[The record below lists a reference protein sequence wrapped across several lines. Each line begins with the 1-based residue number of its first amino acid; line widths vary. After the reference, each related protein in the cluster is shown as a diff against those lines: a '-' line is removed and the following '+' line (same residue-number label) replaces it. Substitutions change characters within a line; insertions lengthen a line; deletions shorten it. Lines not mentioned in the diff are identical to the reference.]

1 LNEAKNNN
9 KDGQR
14 ILLFNRYDSN
24 IIVRDRGLRRYI
36 NLTPVILPRTA
47 GKHNNK
53 RFGKS
58 KMHIVER
65 LITKVGITGHRGKKH
80 KRSSGKNVGKYSLA
94 TKIVKEAMQIIEEK
108 TKKNPIEVIVRAI
121 ENSAPMQET
130 TVIEYGGARHPKCV
144 DVSPQRRVDLALR
157 WITQSSYQACGGKK
171 LSFVRALANELILA
185 SEGDQKSAAVNKR
198 IEVER
203 QAKASR

>member
-1 LNEAKNNN
+1 VN
-9 KDGQR
+9 KTEDKKEIEK
-14 ILLFNRYDSN
+14 ILLFNLYDSN
-24 IIVRDRGLRRYI
+24 IIVRDRGLREYI
-36 NLTPVILPRTA
+36 NLTPIIVPRTA
-47 GKHNNK
+47 GKHNSK

-65 LITKVGITGHRGKKH
+65 LINKVGITGHRGKKH

-94 TKIVKEAMQIIEEK
+94 TNIVREAMKIIEEK
-108 TKKNPIEVIVRAI
+108 TNKNPVEVIVRAV

-144 DVSPQRRVDLALR
+144 DVAPQRRVDLALR
-157 WITQSSYQACGGKK
+157 WITQSSYQASAGKK
-171 LSFVRALANELILA
+171 LSFAKALANELILA
-185 SEGDQKSAAVNKR
+185 SQNDSKSFSVNKR
-198 IEVER
+198 MEVER